1 MNKILKRLLPILV
14 VLSGGFFGA
23 VHAAPQTQQE
33 ARAQLFSAVKVYED
47 NQFGFTIGGIWY
59 WINKPNYLI
68 ALDVGGTAYNF
79 IDVAS
84 FERISEN
91 SSGDFLSVRLRT
103 GEVIKAP
110 YGKINWIACRNVSV
124 GSIPCKEGGR
134 ITNMANIDPMND
146 FDRVFSFAK
155 EDELREINRDQSAVV
170 FDVASRPIMPPPGV
184 SIKVLIGE
192 EFRKAK
198 TRIDDYVAIL
208 KSEKIRVK
216 EKEDRDLAA
225 LRSPERVA
233 KFQTEVQEELRYW
246 QKENLGSRIFCETS
260 YGVGATPGSVVVS
273 LTDKDKVRCKG
284 RETKEVRIA
293 TLTQAGW
300 KIIEQTSRPFSD
312 GIGEHN
318 YLVHAQVTLQKI
330 K

>member
-1 MNKILKRLLPILV
+1 MNKILKKLLPVLA
-14 VLSGGFFGA
+14 VLSGGFFSA

-47 NQFGFTIGGIWY
+47 NQFGFSIGGIWY

-79 IDVAS
+79 IDVAY

-103 GEVIKAP
+103 GEVIKAQ

-134 ITNMANIDPMND
+134 ITSMANIDPMND

-155 EDELREINRDQSAVV
+155 EKELGRHSDQSAVV
-170 FDVASRPIMPPPGV
+170 FDVASRPLMPSTGV
-184 SIKVLIGE
+184 SIKVLTGE
-192 EFRKAK
+192 EFRKVQS
-198 TRIDDYVAIL
+198 RIDDYIAIR
-208 KSEKIRVK
+208 KFEKIRVK
-216 EKEDRDLAA
+216 EKEDIELAS
-225 LRSPERVA
+225 LRSPERTA
-233 KFQTEVQEELRYW
+233 KFQMEAQNELRYW
-246 QKENLGSRIFCETS
+246 QKEPLGSRIFCETS
-260 YGVGATPGSVVVS
+260 YGVGSTPGSVVS
-273 LTDKDKVRCKG
+273 LTDTDKVRCKG
-284 RETKEVRIA
+284 HETKEVRIA
-293 TLTQAGW
+293 ILTQAGW

-312 GIGEHN
+312 GIGEHK
-318 YLVHAQVTLQKI
+318 YLVHAQVTIQKI